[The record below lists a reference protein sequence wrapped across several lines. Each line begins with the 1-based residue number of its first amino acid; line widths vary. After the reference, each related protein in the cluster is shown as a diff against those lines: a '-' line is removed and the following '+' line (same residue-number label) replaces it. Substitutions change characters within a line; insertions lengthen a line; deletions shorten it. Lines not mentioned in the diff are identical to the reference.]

1 MTVYTWYR
9 KGLSFECTQCGAC
22 CSGEPGYVWVAAD
35 EHRRI
40 AKFLGFKDGRLPPK
54 YIRRVGFRYSLTEKP
69 NGDCIFLN
77 RNGQTVGCDI
87 YEVRP
92 LQCRSWP
99 FWKINLKSPDHWA
112 AAAAL
117 CPSMNQGTF
126 YTADRIEEIR
136 DQNGW

>member
-9 KGLSFECTQCGAC
+9 KGLSFECTQCGTC
-22 CSGEPGYVWVAAD
+22 CSGEPGYVWVTAD

-40 AKFLGFKDGRLPPK
+40 AKSLGYNDGRLPPK

-77 RNGQTVGCDI
+77 REGQGISCGI

-112 AAAAL
+112 AAAGT
-117 CPSMNQGTF
+117 CPGMDQGTF